1 MTNDSESLGR
11 IADELMLLR
20 MVLQDIQW
28 ELSNRGGRA

>member
-28 ELSNRGGRA
+28 ELSNREGRA